1 MGGAGSALFALFD
14 GAAADEPRL
23 HRLAGRHLLDT
34 CSSVFRGTAPQWFRR
49 FPLAGTVVG
58 RHDGTGSEALA
69 SVPVWREFS
78 GSETTQWR
86 GIARGGALADEV
98 RNRAQSRSVAAV
110 LQPWIS
116 VLHRGQKLRQSGGC
130 FLS

>member
-34 CSSVFRGTAPQWFRR
+34 CSAVFRGTAPQWFRR
-49 FPLAGTVVG
+49 FPLACTVVG

-69 SVPVWREFS
+69 SVPAWREFS
-78 GSETTQWR
+78 GSETTKWR
-86 GIARGGALADEV
+86 GIARAGALADDG
-98 RNRAQSRSVAAV
+98 RNRAQSPSLATVRT
-110 LQPWIS
+110 P
-116 VLHRGQKLRQSGGC
+116 
-130 FLS
+130 

>member
-34 CSSVFRGTAPQWFRR
+34 CIAVFRGTAPQGFRR

-69 SVPVWREFS
+69 SVPVGREFS

-86 GIARGGALADEV
+86 GFARGGALPDEA
-98 RNRAQSRSVAAV
+98 RNRTQSRSEAAAPQTV
-110 LQPWIS
+110 
-116 VLHRGQKLRQSGGC
+116 
-130 FLS
+130 